1 MKAPTI
7 HWALLAAAAL
17 TACSEPPATGWS
29 GYAEGDYVYIAAP
42 VAGRLQ
48 QLSVR
53 AGDAVDKIVGI
64 VDHVE
69 IER

>member
-1 MKAPTI
+1 MKVSI
-7 HWALLAAAAL
+7 VHSALLFAAAAL
-17 TACSEPPATGWS
+17 AACSEPPAAGWS

-53 AGDAVDKIVGI
+53 AGDAVAAGAPWPIAA
-64 VDHVE
+64 
-69 IER
+69 